1 MEDHKADSKHQFDFI
16 EPKSNQY
23 TVYSKSGCSYCTKV
37 KTVLTEMEQPFF
49 VVDCDDYLL
58 DWKKEFLLYIKLFAD
73 KEWKTFPIVFDGKKF
88 IGGYHETVE
97 YLEKTLDFNEEF

>member
-1 MEDHKADSKHQFDFI
+1 MEDSNTDSKYQFDFI

-23 TVYSKSGCSYCTKV
+23 TIYSKSGCSYCTKV
-37 KTVLTEMEQPFF
+37 KELLKEMEQTFS

-73 KEWKTFPIVFDGKKF
+73 KEWKTFPMVFDGKKF

-97 YLEKTLDFNEEF
+97 HLEKTLDFNEEF